1 MVLQQ
6 TDLITDLQNFMFLVN
21 ERFLVAQH
29 SPGNLIMVDDEDD
42 KEEDGDEYFP
52 PPGIPVVIKDY
63 EVLREIKEDGP
74 PGYNE

>member
-1 MVLQQ
+1 
-6 TDLITDLQNFMFLVN
+6 
-21 ERFLVAQH
+21 
-29 SPGNLIMVDDEDD
+29 MVDDKDD

-63 EVLREIKEDGP
+63 GVLRKIKEDGP